1 MSLPQRC
8 ELELPAWM
16 EPFLDNWTGPLDSPE
31 SRMKLAVALSAEN
44 VRQKT
49 GGPFGAIVVEAESNR
64 LLGAGVNLVT
74 SSELSMAHA
83 EMVAVAIAQ
92 GLTGSWNLGAG
103 PPVQLVTSCEPCAMC
118 FGAVPWSGV
127 SSLVWGASRQDAEAA
142 GFDEGDKPEDWPQTL
157 EKRGIRTTGAILRG
171 EAAAV
176 LARYARRDGH
186 IYHPEKT

>member
-1 MSLPQRC
+1 LKLPRC
-8 ELELPAWM
+8 FELVLPDWM
-16 EPFLDNWTGPLDSPE
+16 DSFLDDWAGPLDSVE
-31 SRMKLAVALSAEN
+31 NRMKLAVALSAEN

-49 GGPFGAIVVEAESNR
+49 GGPFGAIVVDEDSDR

-74 SSELSMAHA
+74 SSRLSMAHA
-83 EMVAVAIAQ
+83 EMVAIAIAQ
-92 GLTGSWNLGAG
+92 SVTGSWNLGAG
-103 PPVQLVTSCEPCAMC
+103 PPLQLVTSCEPCAMC

-127 SSLVWGASRQDAEAA
+127 SSLVWGAGREDAEKA

-157 EKRGIRTTGAILRG
+157 ENRGIRTMGAVMQH

-176 LARYARRDGH
+176 LARYARRNGH